1 MGMEYILNSDP
12 VRSPFW
18 KACTVTGRAFG
29 VGQAT
34 VPFCFVTAACVNHLC
49 DLGRCPVLHRVG
61 LVTLT

>member
-1 MGMEYILNSDP
+1 MECILNSDP

-34 VPFCFVTAACVNHLC
+34 APFCFVAAACVNHVW
-49 DLGRCPVLHRVG
+49 DLGRCLVLHRVG
-61 LVTLT
+61 LVTPT